1 MQKKS
6 FMSVKFRST
15 VLKLISSVIDKG
27 LFLRGIDV
35 NSYGAWTGQ
44 GDKAQ
49 FFLTQKLMSDGVQSS
64 QAELK

>member
-44 GDKAQ
+44 GDESTVLPDSEA
-49 FFLTQKLMSDGVQSS
+49 DVRRSS
-64 QAELK
+64 EFTG